1 MNDSEITKILIVED
15 NLITAKGI
23 EKSLKDMGY
32 TVVGIASNEAKTLE
46 LVSSESPAL
55 VLMDIKLKGGEDGV
69 EIAQKVQSQFD
80 VPVIFL
86 TAYTDDDT
94 VLRVYHSGTY
104 GYLIKPFRDELL
116 QEAIEAALER
126 HRFNKEAREE

>member
-1 MNDSEITKILIVED
+1 MSESEKTKILIVED

-32 TVVGIASNEAKTLE
+32 AVVGVASNEVKTLE

-80 VPVIFL
+80 VPVVFL

-94 VLRVYHSGTY
+94 VMRVFHSGAY
-104 GYLIKPFRDELL
+104 GYLIKPFRDGLL
-116 QEAIEAALER
+116 HEGIEKALARHQLKRDALE
-126 HRFNKEAREE
+126 